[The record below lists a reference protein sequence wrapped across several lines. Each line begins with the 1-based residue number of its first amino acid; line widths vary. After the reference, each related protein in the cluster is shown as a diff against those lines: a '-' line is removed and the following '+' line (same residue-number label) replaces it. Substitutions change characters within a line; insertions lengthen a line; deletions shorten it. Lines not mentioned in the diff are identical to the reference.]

1 MQPSNHNIRV
11 FYYSDKDNN
20 IIGYIGYE
28 NKNQYLIFKTKDT
41 RSTRNS
47 GARCDQAIKSV
58 KVDVLNKIIGQDV
71 FNKENTKKISGIEIC
86 ILQEILLR
94 YYNSIR
100 KNGKIWFINSDIAL
114 FNKI

>member
-1 MQPSNHNIRV
+1 M
-11 FYYSDKDNN
+11 
-20 IIGYIGYE
+20 
-28 NKNQYLIFKTKDT
+28 
-41 RSTRNS
+41 
-47 GARCDQAIKSV
+47 
-58 KVDVLNKIIGQDV
+58 
-71 FNKENTKKISGIEIC
+71 NKENTKKISGIEIC